1 MPQEL
6 DEFRQQ
12 LISHAKLAVSRA
24 PKIETEA
31 STNTSLVQPFLTTL
45 GYDVGNPD
53 EVSPE
58 HHADFAVKYQNKVDF
73 AILREGI
80 PVIALKSKSV
90 GSPLKDDRGQLR
102 SYFNACLTVTLGIL
116 TDGIKYELYA
126 DCDRENYMDDVAFLR
141 FDLAKIAKDGNI
153 DENTLDGIAAIRKGF
168 FNPRG
173 CWS

>member
-1 MPQEL
+1 MKIAGDGGARKDPDRDEGKITMPQEL

-80 PVIALKSKSV
+80 PVIALE
-90 GSPLKDDRGQLR
+90 LKKRWFPAER
-102 SYFNACLTVTLGIL
+102 
-116 TDGIKYELYA
+116 
-126 DCDRENYMDDVAFLR
+126 
-141 FDLAKIAKDGNI
+141 
-153 DENTLDGIAAIRKGF
+153 
-168 FNPRG
+168 
-173 CWS
+173 